1 MKSEMKATCT
11 MNRWL
16 GSLGK
21 RLRVGSMDIC
31 FRNRGYI
38 KPAIKR

>member
-1 MKSEMKATCT
+1 MKSEVKATCT

-21 RLRVGSMDIC
+21 RLRVGSMHM
-31 FRNRGYI
+31 FLE
-38 KPAIKR
+38 